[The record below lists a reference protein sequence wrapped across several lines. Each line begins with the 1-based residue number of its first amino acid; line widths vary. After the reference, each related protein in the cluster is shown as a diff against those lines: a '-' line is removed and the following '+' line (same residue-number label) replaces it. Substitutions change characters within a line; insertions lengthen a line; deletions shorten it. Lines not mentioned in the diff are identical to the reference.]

1 MPFGGYNPLD
11 DGEYEDFS
19 PWFKQ
24 RKNVM
29 PDNND
34 IVQRIDKLIL
44 GWEREYGITNKTMVD
59 AMLTIIDLRSKM
71 PGYDDLHT
79 IIEKQEEEIHMLRAQ
94 CLIRKDL
101 IEKLKSGPGGIME
114 MKQTIA
120 DKEAEIEKLTKF
132 NWNSSQQTK
141 RMKNGWI

>member
-1 MPFGGYNPLD
+1 M
-11 DGEYEDFS
+11 ED
-19 PWFKQ
+19 
-24 RKNVM
+24 
-29 PDNND
+29 D
-34 IVQRIDKLIL
+34 IVQRIDKLIH

-59 AMLTIIDLRSKM
+59 AMLTIIVLRSKL

-79 IIEKQEEEIHMLRAQ
+79 IIERQEEEIHMLRAQ

-120 DKEAEIEKLTKF
+120 DKETEIARLEQYESMVHYIDNDYIELSYEKAQCQRDDWLKRCRKTIAEEK
-132 NWNSSQQTK
+132 
-141 RMKNGWI
+141 